1 MTPLKKPIKR
11 RSEELVRDGSKFR
24 RLVVVVY
31 PSGFIGLRP
40 EGTRREETITIK
52 LVWEK
57 AVQARVLRE
66 ARERDDKR
74 AAKLGMSYGQYV
86 RRKRR

>member
-1 MTPLKKPIKR
+1 MTPLKKPIRR
-11 RSEELVRDGSKFR
+11 RSEEYIRDGSKMR
-24 RLVVVVY
+24 RLIVVVY

-52 LVWEK
+52 AAWEK
-57 AVQARVLRE
+57 AVAMRVVRE
-66 ARERDDKR
+66 QRERDEKR